1 VILLNAENITKSYN
15 ERPLLQ
21 SISLA
26 IDQGDKIGVI
36 GVNGTGKS
44 TLLKIIAGA
53 QEAEQGQ
60 VTLGRGVRINY
71 LSQNPVFQQEAT
83 ILQQVLSGVSSLERE
98 AKSYK
103 AKSILTKLGFTDL
116 EQQVGPLS
124 GGQKKRVALACALV
138 SESEILILDEPTN
151 HIDSSMVNWLE
162 NYLARYKGALLMVT
176 HDRYFLDRV
185 ANRIVEIDQG
195 SLYTYPANYSKFL
208 ELKAQRE
215 EMEAA
220 TQRKRQ
226 SLLRRELEWI
236 QRGARARGTK
246 ARFRVERFE
255 ELSSQ
260 GALEPQ
266 AKLEINAAA
275 SRLGKKTIELKN
287 ISKSYPG
294 KQLIADFSYNLL
306 RGDRLGIVGPN
317 GCGKSTLLKIICG
330 LVQPDAGTVS
340 IGETVKIGY
349 FSQECEDMDHSLRA
363 IDYIRNFALE
373 VETPRGTL
381 TAAQLMETFL
391 FDGLLQYTPI
401 ERLSGGERRRL
412 YLLGIL
418 MQAPN
423 VLLLD
428 EPTNDLDIQ
437 TLTILEDY
445 LSSFSGAVVAVSHDR
460 YFLDKVVNHIFAYEE
475 NGTIKQY
482 LGGYSDYFALYREE
496 QQHPPKKQGQSAG
509 SSDKPYKPVHEKKLK
524 FTYKEQKEFDEI
536 DAVIAGLEESIAAV
550 QEEINLQ
557 SANFTRLQE
566 LLEEKESLEG
576 ALAEKM
582 DRWVYLNDL
591 NDQIQQQNSK
601 A

>member
-1 VILLNAENITKSYN
+1 MILLNAENITKSYN
-15 ERPLLQ
+15 ERLLLQ

-98 AKSYK
+98 AKSYE

-260 GALEPQ
+260 GAPEPQ

-391 FDGLLQYTPI
+391 FDSLLQYTPI

-475 NGTIKQY
+475 NGTLKQY

>member
-1 VILLNAENITKSYN
+1 MILLNAENITKSYN

-98 AKSYK
+98 

-391 FDGLLQYTPI
+391 FDSLLQYTPI

-475 NGTIKQY
+475 NGTLKQY

>member
-1 VILLNAENITKSYN
+1 MILLNAENITKSYN

-98 AKSYK
+98 

-475 NGTIKQY
+475 NGTLKQY

>member
-1 VILLNAENITKSYN
+1 MILLNAENITKSYN

-98 AKSYK
+98 AKSYE

-391 FDGLLQYTPI
+391 FDSLLQYTPI

-475 NGTIKQY
+475 NGTLKQY

>member
-1 VILLNAENITKSYN
+1 MILLNAENITKSYN

-98 AKSYK
+98 AKSYE

-185 ANRIVEIDQG
+185 ANRIVEIDKG
-195 SLYTYPANYSKFL
+195 SLHTYPANYSKFL

-260 GALEPQ
+260 GAPEPQ

-330 LVQPDAGTVS
+330 LVQPDTGTVS

-349 FSQECEDMDHSLRA
+349 FSQECEDMNHSLRA

-373 VETPRGTL
+373 VETPKGTL

-391 FDGLLQYTPI
+391 FDSLLQYTPI

-475 NGTIKQY
+475 NGTLKQY

-582 DRWVYLNDL
+582 DRWVYLNNL

>member
-1 VILLNAENITKSYN
+1 MILLNAENITKSYN

-26 IDQGDKIGVI
+26 IDQGDKIGII

-44 TLLKIIAGA
+44 TLLEIIAGA
-53 QEAEQGQ
+53 QESEQGQ
-60 VTLGRGVRINY
+60 VTLGRGVRVNY
-71 LSQNPVFQQEAT
+71 LPQNPVFQQEAT

-98 AKSYK
+98 AKSYE

-475 NGTIKQY
+475 NGTLKQY

>member
-1 VILLNAENITKSYN
+1 MILLNAENITKSYN

-98 AKSYK
+98 

-445 LSSFSGAVVAVSHDR
+445 LSSFSGAVVAVSH
-460 YFLDKVVNHIFAYEE
+460 
-475 NGTIKQY
+475 
-482 LGGYSDYFALYREE
+482 
-496 QQHPPKKQGQSAG
+496 
-509 SSDKPYKPVHEKKLK
+509 
-524 FTYKEQKEFDEI
+524 EI
-536 DAVIAGLEESIAAV
+536 GRAHV
-550 QEEINLQ
+550 
-557 SANFTRLQE
+557 
-566 LLEEKESLEG
+566 
-576 ALAEKM
+576 
-582 DRWVYLNDL
+582 
-591 NDQIQQQNSK
+591 
-601 A
+601 

>member
-1 VILLNAENITKSYN
+1 MILLNAENITKSYN

-98 AKSYK
+98 AKS
-103 AKSILTKLGFTDL
+103 ILTKLGFTDL

-151 HIDSSMVNWLE
+151 DIDSPMVNWLE
-162 NYLARYKGALLMVT
+162 NYLTPYKGALLMVT

-475 NGTIKQY
+475 NGTLKQY

>member
-1 VILLNAENITKSYN
+1 MILLNAENITKSYN

-475 NGTIKQY
+475 NGTLKQY

>member
-1 VILLNAENITKSYN
+1 MILLNAENITKSYN

-98 AKSYK
+98 AKSYE

-260 GALEPQ
+260 GAPEPQ

-445 LSSFSGAVVAVSHDR
+445 LSSFSGAVVSHDR

-475 NGTIKQY
+475 NGTLKQY

>member
-1 VILLNAENITKSYN
+1 MILLNAENITKSYN

-98 AKSYK
+98 AKSYE

-391 FDGLLQYTPI
+391 FDSLLQYTPI

-475 NGTIKQY
+475 NGILKQY

>member
-1 VILLNAENITKSYN
+1 MILLNAENITKSYN

-98 AKSYK
+98 AKS
-103 AKSILTKLGFTDL
+103 ILTKLGFTDL

-151 HIDSSMVNWLE
+151 DIDSPMVNWLE
-162 NYLARYKGALLMVT
+162 NYLTPYKGALLMVT
-176 HDRYFLDRV
+176 
-185 ANRIVEIDQG
+185 
-195 SLYTYPANYSKFL
+195 
-208 ELKAQRE
+208 
-215 EMEAA
+215 
-220 TQRKRQ
+220 
-226 SLLRRELEWI
+226 
-236 QRGARARGTK
+236 
-246 ARFRVERFE
+246 
-255 ELSSQ
+255 
-260 GALEPQ
+260 
-266 AKLEINAAA
+266 
-275 SRLGKKTIELKN
+275 
-287 ISKSYPG
+287 
-294 KQLIADFSYNLL
+294 
-306 RGDRLGIVGPN
+306 
-317 GCGKSTLLKIICG
+317 
-330 LVQPDAGTVS
+330 
-340 IGETVKIGY
+340 
-349 FSQECEDMDHSLRA
+349 
-363 IDYIRNFALE
+363 
-373 VETPRGTL
+373 
-381 TAAQLMETFL
+381 
-391 FDGLLQYTPI
+391 
-401 ERLSGGERRRL
+401 
-412 YLLGIL
+412 
-418 MQAPN
+418 
-423 VLLLD
+423 
-428 EPTNDLDIQ
+428 
-437 TLTILEDY
+437 
-445 LSSFSGAVVAVSHDR
+445 HDR

-475 NGTIKQY
+475 NGTLKQY